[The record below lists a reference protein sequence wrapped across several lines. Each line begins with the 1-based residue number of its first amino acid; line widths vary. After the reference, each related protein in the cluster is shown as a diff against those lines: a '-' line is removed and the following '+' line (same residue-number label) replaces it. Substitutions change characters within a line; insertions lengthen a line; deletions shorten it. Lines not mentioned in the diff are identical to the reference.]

1 MKTGI
6 SLTDITIR
14 TILQPG
20 DIGYIIHMH
29 GRLYSSEYGYGIGFE
44 SYVAEGFHEFYT
56 NLDEARDAVWICEHN
71 GKIVGFLLLMHRD
84 DTAQLRYFI
93 LEPAYRSIGLGNQLM
108 LLFTDHLREKGYRS
122 AYLWTTDELPASAH
136 LYKKYGFRL
145 TDEKPSEAFG
155 KKVVEQRYELTV
167 Q

>member
-1 MKTGI
+1 M
-6 SLTDITIR
+6 
-14 TILQPG
+14 
-20 DIGYIIHMH
+20 
-29 GRLYSSEYGYGIGFE
+29 RLPQ
-44 SYVAEGFHEFYT
+44 T
-56 NLDEARDAVWICEHN
+56 RDAVWICEHN
-71 GKIVGFLLLMHRD
+71 AKIIGFLLLMHRD
-84 DTAQLRYFI
+84 DAAQLRYFI

-155 KKVVEQRYELTV
+155 KKVVEQRYELTI